1 MDDRKLYKYVD
12 QVSFTLLTALPVLFS
27 SVFLSA
33 SDALLIVKLAATLS
47 LFLMLSH
54 GMVTVPYFLATSH
67 VDNVESCR
75 NIVLFG
81 LLIALIGA
89 VVLAAKLKIIDAF
102 LASYQC
108 VALYLFVTLLDV
120 SRRAKYKYGMD
131 IWAMMMSLSSAC
143 SLSIFIIIGFIN
155 NVTDLVSSIV
165 MSALLGLAV
174 GLCSSRAVT
183 LGRVCFTSITLYF
196 SRGAMN
202 TSSILLFWFGT
213 NAIFL
218 FFSDRLA
225 PDVVVVSRITMMV
238 MGFSSVYFSAKENQL
253 QPLLTTMVSQRQDA
267 EVSLAE
273 SSYLKQSNR
282 VMLAVTSI
290 AIPLF
295 LSFVELNAI
304 NVAIFVIVILSQTVI
319 AKSRFDFWLL
329 KSYVKLRFILM
340 SNAFAVFLSLLC
352 FAILS
357 KFTDLAIALAFFTLV
372 VVQALMGKLGRK
384 KLGL

>member
-1 MDDRKLYKYVD
+1 VDCLKTHKYVD

-27 SVFLSA
+27 STFLSP
-33 SDALLIVKLAATLS
+33 SEALLVVKLAATLS

-54 GMVTVPYFLATSH
+54 GMVTVPYFLSTSH
-67 VDNVESCR
+67 IDNVESCR
-75 NIVLFG
+75 NIVLAG
-81 LLIALIGA
+81 LLVTLIGA
-89 VVLAAKLKIIDAF
+89 VILAAKLKIIDAF

-108 VALYLFVTLLDV
+108 VALYVFVTLLDV

-131 IWAMMMSLSSAC
+131 IWAMLMSLSSAC
-143 SLSIFIIIGFIN
+143 SLSIFIMIGFIN
-155 NVTDLVSSIV
+155 NVTDLVTSIV
-165 MSALLGLAV
+165 MSACLGLIL
-174 GLCSSRAVT
+174 GLCASRAAT
-183 LGRVCFTSITLYF
+183 LGRVCFTNIALYF

-218 FFSDRLA
+218 LFSDGLA
-225 PDVVVVSRITMMV
+225 PDVVVASRIAIMV

-253 QPLLTTMVSQRQDA
+253 QPLLTTMVSQRKST
-267 EVSLAE
+267 EISLAE

-329 KSYVKLRFILM
+329 KSYVKLRFVLI
-340 SNAFAVFLSLLC
+340 SNVFAVFLSLLC

-357 KFTDLAIALAFFTLV
+357 KFTDLAIALAFFALV
-372 VVQALMGKLGRK
+372 VVQASMGKLVRK